1 VELKKILRVVLV
13 HYDSEEQCLTIRH
26 YAIKI
31 VPVANRAV
39 KKLVVSNKVPNLAKY
54 KDMKDFV
61 TR

>member
-1 VELKKILRVVLV
+1 MELKKILRVVLV
-13 HYDSEEQCLTIRH
+13 HYDQEDECLTLRH

-39 KKLVVSNKVPNLAKY
+39 KKLVSSKVPDLSRY
-54 KDMKDFV
+54 RDMKDFV